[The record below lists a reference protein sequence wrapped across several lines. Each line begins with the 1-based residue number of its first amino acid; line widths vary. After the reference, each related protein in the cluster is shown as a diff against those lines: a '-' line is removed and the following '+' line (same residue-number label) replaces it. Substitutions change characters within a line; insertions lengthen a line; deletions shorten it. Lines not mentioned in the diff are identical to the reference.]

1 MYGESH
7 SIQESKLAE
16 VFEDNSPAKF
26 LNFFILLISCLVF
39 FKFKEN

>member
-16 VFEDNSPAKF
+16 VLEDNSPAKF
-26 LNFFILLISCLVF
+26 LNFFIR
-39 FKFKEN
+39 